1 MNDTQQQG
9 TQHPKRPYQ
18 KPALIQVPLRPD
30 EAVLGNCKTVRGTT
44 AGVGNSNCRTPRLL
58 RPGFLTE
65 LLPASEW
72 RRTRWRDQVYPG
84 GSLSLR
90 IGDITVALLSGG
102 PGLKLGVEASAQR
115 FLVESG
121 EADATVRA
129 AWDDLREPATGDRI
143 FDSGALWQLYHQ
155 DGNYIFRFTSPA
167 IGALPYKEA
176 CFNADFTFGEL
187 SLHRAYF
194 DGSGPAH
201 PLEYPLDELWMVHL
215 LAQGRGVEVHAC
227 GVQDSDGRGYL
238 FLGHSGGGKS
248 TMARLWQ
255 CDGGVQVLSDDRII
269 LRFLDG
275 RLWMYGTPWHGE
287 AELAAPIR
295 TGLTQIFFLGRGSR
309 NEMIPLRQPDAVS
322 RLLAC
327 SFVPFYS
334 PSGLDFTLALLQKV
348 TKAIPCTALQ
358 FVPDER
364 AVEFVREQ
372 SK

>member
-1 MNDTQQQG
+1 MLGLSDYEMG
-9 TQHPKRPYQ
+9 SAAYHG
-18 KPALIQVPLRPD
+18 AS
-30 EAVLGNCKTVRGTT
+30 AV
-44 AGVGNSNCRTPRLL
+44 
-58 RPGFLTE
+58 
-65 LLPASEW
+65 
-72 RRTRWRDQVYPG
+72 
-84 GSLSLR
+84 SLN
-90 IGDITVALLSGG
+90 IGDIRVALMTGD
-102 PGLKLGVEASAQR
+102 PCLKLAVQGAARHFV
-115 FLVESG
+115 VPGG

-129 AWDDLREPATGDRI
+129 AWGDLREPATGDRI

-155 DGNYIFRFTSPA
+155 DGNYIFRFASPVF
-167 IGALPYKEA
+167 GPLPYKEA
-176 CFNADFTFGEL
+176 RFNADFTFGEL

-194 DGSGPAH
+194 GGSGPAH

-227 GVQDSDGRGYL
+227 GVEDSDGRGHL

-255 CDGGVQVLSDDRII
+255 WDSGVQVLSDDRII

-295 TGLTQIFFLGRGSR
+295 TGVTQIFFLGRGSR

-322 RLLAC
+322 RLLAF

-364 AVEFVREQ
+364 AVEFVREG